1 MKKILLLNAIL
12 AMAYANIPNSDI
24 NNSDDNET
32 KIFNEKVK
40 NLSSQEE
47 LNHLFENSKFPVDD
61 YIYKAGFKKPDNK
74 AIVIKEEPK
83 GEPKEKPIEKPKEE
97 PMEEPKTDLNK
108 IKELL
113 K

>member
-12 AMAYANIPNSDI
+12 AITYANTQIPNSDI

-47 LNHLFENSKFPVDD
+47 LNHLFEKF
-61 YIYKAGFKKPDNK
+61 
-74 AIVIKEEPK
+74 
-83 GEPKEKPIEKPKEE
+83 
-97 PMEEPKTDLNK
+97 
-108 IKELL
+108 
-113 K
+113 

>member
-1 MKKILLLNAIL
+1 MKKLLLLNAIL
-12 AMAYANIPNSDI
+12 AITYANTQIPNSDI

-32 KIFNEKVK
+32 KIFNEKIK

-83 GEPKEKPIEKPKEE
+83 EEPKEEQ
-97 PMEEPKTDLNK
+97 KTDLN
-108 IKELL
+108 
-113 K
+113 